1 MRDLRLYLRQQGY
14 LNTYI
19 VNSPVSCY
27 LQPMEILSPAGNVE
41 KLKYA
46 YIYGADAAYIGIRNF
61 SLRQKADN
69 FNAEEYK
76 SIREIKGDKKLYAAL
91 NIYFHEDDLEAL
103 DQNLDYIA
111 NYPFDA
117 FIISDIG
124 IVRKLQTRF
133 PDIER
138 HLSTQANCV
147 NSEAVKMYRDMG
159 FSRVVLGR
167 ETPLREIEKIKNAVP
182 EVELE
187 CFVHGA
193 MCLAYSG
200 RCFLSAWM
208 ADRSGNQ
215 GLCSHSCRWDYRL
228 KENIVL
234 EEAERPGEYY
244 PVYEGDGFTSIL
256 SSKDICMIDHL
267 KELRDAGVD
276 SLKIEG
282 RMKSIYYTAVVT
294 RAYRKAVDALG
305 SAPISDADLR
315 GYREEL
321 FKVSHR
327 EFSTGFYFGKDDIE
341 IPTEKSYQR
350 EYIFMGMIGKN
361 LGENSWELLVKNQIR
376 PGETLEYIGP
386 DILYIEDDDYMIYDE
401 EGLPVDQADHGKV
414 YSITTDAPVK
424 EGFIVRKK
432 ATETESWP
440 RQA

>member
-1 MRDLRLYLRQQGY
+1 MFDL
-14 LNTYI
+14 YI
-19 VNSPVSCY
+19 VNQRFSCY
-27 LQPMEILSPAGNVE
+27 LHPMEILSPAGNVE

-76 SIREIKGDKKLYAAL
+76 TIRGIKGDKKLYGAL
-91 NIYFHEDDLEAL
+91 NIYFHEADLDAL

-124 IVRKLQTRF
+124 IVRRLQQRF
-133 PDIER
+133 PDVEL

-167 ETPLREIEKIKNAVP
+167 ETPLAEIERIKTAVP

-228 KENIVL
+228 SDGAVL
-234 EEAERPGEYY
+234 EEAKRPGEYY

-267 KELRDAGVD
+267 RELHDAGVD

-294 RAYRKAVDALG
+294 RAYRKAVDALSS
-305 SAPISDADLR
+305 SAITDEALD
-315 GYREEL
+315 GYKGEL
-321 FKVSHR
+321 YKVSHR
-327 EFSTGFYFGKDDIE
+327 EFSTGFYFGHEDID

-350 EYIFMGMIGKN
+350 EYIFMGMIGKK
-361 LGENSWELLVKNQIR
+361 LGENSWELIVKNQIR
-376 PGETLEYIGP
+376 PGEKLEYIGP
-386 DILYIEDDDYMIYDE
+386 DILYIEDYYYMIYDE
-401 EGLPVDQADHGKV
+401 DGLPVDQADHGKI
-414 YSITTDAPVK
+414 YSITTDAAVE

-432 ATETESWP
+432 ANEPESWP
-440 RQA
+440 RG